1 MRLTDFPNLELLLG
15 ETTLYRP
22 PAGCLRRTL
31 NGAIVGG
38 LIAVATLV
46 FFAALV
52 RWAPVLWLWPN
63 TSAIGAS
70 FGGMIGLLRKPQ
82 PPPDPRSGESPMTGR
97 PLDLT

>member
-1 MRLTDFPNLELLLG
+1 MRLTGFSNLELLLG
-15 ETTLYRP
+15 DTTLYPRS
-22 PAGCLRRTL
+22 AGCLRRTL
-31 NGAIVGG
+31 NGAIVGC

-46 FFAALV
+46 VFAALV

-63 TSAIGAS
+63 SCAIGAS

-82 PPPDPRSGESPMTGR
+82 PPTDLRLGESPMTGR

>member
-1 MRLTDFPNLELLLG
+1 MRLTGYPNLELLLG
-15 ETTLYRP
+15 ETTLCRP

-31 NGAIVGG
+31 SGAIIGG

-46 FFAALV
+46 IFAALV

-63 TSAIGAS
+63 SSAIGVS

-82 PPPDPRSGESPMTGR
+82 PPPDLRLGESPMTGR